1 MEQASLSMTAMA
13 MGEQPGDDSL
23 LVRFFLHAV
32 HNVDKS
38 EVEGRPIFEEKEHV
52 EIKSPG
58 NRKSGVARVARPRDI
73 ERFPRHYAAFKNRIG
88 DVEDGTPISEWTMI
102 PRSLVEEFAYFNI
115 RTIESL
121 AAVTDGNAMSHS
133 GIHKWRTK
141 ARAWLERAA
150 EEADGQ
156 AIEAMKSENE
166 ELKKRIEE
174 LGSQVSAL
182 VMSQAEAS
190 VEES

>member
-1 MEQASLSMTAMA
+1 M
-13 MGEQPGDDSL
+13 
-23 LVRFFLHAV
+23 LVPSYLPLIV
-32 HNVDKS
+32 IDL
-38 EVEGRPIFEEKEHV
+38 
-52 EIKSPG
+52 
-58 NRKSGVARVARPRDI
+58 
-73 ERFPRHYAAFKNRIG
+73 
-88 DVEDGTPISEWTMI
+88 
-102 PRSLVEEFAYFNI
+102 SLVEEFAYFNI